1 MFVGKQIWDPWLI
14 CRQIAVLQ
22 VAFYVGLFTM
32 QLVFAAAFLPRI
44 SPVFMFQPAAV
55 GLHSFV
61 AMMMALA
68 YILNAC
74 VSAIAIRLVVA
85 RAKKCWDFG
94 ATIYL
99 FHFGFTWLVDG
110 FPQRA
115 TWWILMAGCGTVTV
129 LLGEF
134 LCVQFEMADIPI
146 TGLGALRQK
155 KAKERDQA
163 DVEAQIPLKS
173 LAGTSSP

>member
-1 MFVGKQIWDPWLI
+1 MRHVAI
-14 CRQIAVLQ
+14 CIQLWPHQ
-22 VAFYVGLFTM
+22 VCIDSINH
-32 QLVFAAAFLPRI
+32 AAAFLPRI

-68 YILNAC
+68 YMLNSC
-74 VSAIAIRLVVA
+74 LSAIAIRLVVA

-146 TGLGALRQK
+146 TGLGAHSLLSGH
-155 KAKERDQA
+155 
-163 DVEAQIPLKS
+163 LKHIMS
-173 LAGTSSP
+173 LTRALSVQVTD